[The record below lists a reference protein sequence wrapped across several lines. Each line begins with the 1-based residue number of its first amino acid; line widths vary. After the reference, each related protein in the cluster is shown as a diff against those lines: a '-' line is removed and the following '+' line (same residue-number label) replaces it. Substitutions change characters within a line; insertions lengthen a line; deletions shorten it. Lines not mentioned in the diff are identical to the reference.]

1 MDLYERLSDSVNSI
15 DSLPF
20 PFSKGF
26 LDGEDTL
33 CVYPLAGSRTTVE
46 YFDGTKER
54 EMLYEIGFK
63 TKNQQ
68 LANRTLWLVS
78 EHLEQLSSLISSDG
92 SFLFGQSE
100 VSEMPFVS
108 EQDAKGITTYLLDLK
123 VTIDQVKK

>member
-1 MDLYERLSDSVNSI
+1 MDLYERLSDSINTI
-15 DSLPF
+15 DKLPF
-20 PFSKGF
+20 NFSKGY

-33 CVYPLAGSRTTVE
+33 CVYPLAGSRTTQE

-54 EMLYEIGFK
+54 EMLYEIGFR

-68 LANRTLWLVS
+68 LANQTLWLVS
-78 EHLEQLSSLISSDG
+78 EHLEQLSTLNSSDG

-108 EQDAKGITTYLLDLK
+108 EQDDKGITTYLLDLK
-123 VTIDQVKK
+123 ISIDQYKK